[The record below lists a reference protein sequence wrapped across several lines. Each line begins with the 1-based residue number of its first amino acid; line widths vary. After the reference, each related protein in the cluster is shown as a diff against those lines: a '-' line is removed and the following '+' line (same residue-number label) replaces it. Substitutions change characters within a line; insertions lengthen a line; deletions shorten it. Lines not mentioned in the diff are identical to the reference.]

1 MTTPA
6 PSPRRWWGLAAL
18 VLSVL
23 VISLDGTIINVAL
36 PTLSQKLGATNSQ
49 LQWIGGGY
57 LLTFAAVMLP
67 IGLLGDRYG
76 HKKLL
81 ITGITIFGGA
91 SLAGVFVGSAGP
103 LIAVRT
109 LMGVGAAMIM
119 PLTMALLPKIFPK
132 DELDKA
138 IGTWTAAASIGMP
151 VGPLV
156 GGWLLNHF
164 WWGSIFV
171 FNLPVVAIA
180 LFFVVLMLPA
190 DPTAA
195 ARRAEGITPPPFDGL
210 GTVLG
215 GFGITAIV
223 YGTILVPEDGW
234 GDAKVLGTLIAG
246 VLLLV
251 GFVVRERTC
260 HAPLVDFGLFRSR
273 KFLWGTVVAVF
284 VNFCIMG
291 ILFVV
296 PQFLESVLGNDAF
309 GTGLRLLPLIGGLL
323 VGAQLA
329 EAFVPKA
336 GPRVIIPLGLLVLAG
351 GTILGA
357 QTSTGDGYGW
367 AATWLSVTGAGF
379 GLAIVPG
386 TSMVL
391 GSLPE
396 EGTGAGSSLLETL
409 QQVGGVLGVAG
420 LGSLLSYGYLHRIS
434 THGLPKQT
442 ADAARDS
449 VTGADV
455 VAGKLHNQELLT
467 SAHTA
472 FIHGSNLVLVA
483 CGLVSLL
490 AAVLAALFLPPKSEF
505 PVKEKAEKDKKNKD
519 GKNGRKGEGAG
530 AEDGTPADGADAP
543 VSSGAG
549 ETLV

>member
-1 MTTPA
+1 
-6 PSPRRWWGLAAL
+6 LAAL

-36 PTLSQKLGATNSQ
+36 PTLSKELGASNSQ

-76 HKKLL
+76 LRKLL
-81 ITGITIFGGA
+81 FAGLTIFGGA
-91 SLAGVFVGSAGP
+91 SLAGVFVDSAGL
-103 LIAVRT
+103 LIAVRVV
-109 LMGVGAAMIM
+109 MGVGAAMIM
-119 PLTMALLPKIFPK
+119 PLTMAILPKIFAK

-138 IGTWTAAASIGMP
+138 IGTWTAAASIGLP
-151 VGPLV
+151 IGPLV

-171 FNLPVVAIA
+171 FNLPVVVIA
-180 LFFVVLMLPA
+180 LVFVVLMLPA
-190 DPTAA
+190 DSVTAQ
-195 ARRAEGITPPPFDGL
+195 RAEGAAPQPFDAL
-210 GTVLG
+210 GTLLG

-223 YGTILVPEDGW
+223 YGTIVVPEEGW
-234 GDAKVLGTLIAG
+234 SDAKVLGTLIGG
-246 VLLLV
+246 VALLA
-251 GFVVRERTC
+251 GFVVRERTY
-260 HAPLVDFGLFRSR
+260 HTPLVDFGLFNSR
-273 KFLWGTVVAVF
+273 KFRWGTVVAIF
-284 VNFCIMG
+284 INFCITG

-296 PQFLESVLGNDAF
+296 PQFLQSVLGNSAF
-309 GTGLRLLPLIGGLL
+309 GSGLRLLPLIGGLL

-329 EAFVPKA
+329 EGLVPKV
-336 GPRVIIPLGLLVLAG
+336 GPRVVVPAGLLILAG
-351 GTILGA
+351 GTFLGA
-357 QTSTGDGYGW
+357 QTGTGDGYGW
-367 AATWLSVTGAGF
+367 AAAWLAVTGAGF
-379 GLAIVPG
+379 GLSIVPS

-434 THGLPKQT
+434 TDGLPAQA

-449 VTGADV
+449 VTGADA
-455 VAGKLHNQELLT
+455 VAGQLHNPELLT

-472 FIHGSNLVLVA
+472 FIHGTNLVLMA
-483 CGLVSLL
+483 CGLVSVL
-490 AAVLAALFLPPKSEF
+490 AAVLGAAFLPPKSEF
-505 PVKEKAEKDKKNKD
+505 PKSPDKDKKVQETENAAED
-519 GKNGRKGEGAG
+519 AVTDGAG
-530 AEDGTPADGADAP
+530 AP
-543 VSSGAG
+543 VSSQAG

>member
-1 MTTPA
+1 
-6 PSPRRWWGLAAL
+6 LAAL

>member
-1 MTTPA
+1 
-6 PSPRRWWGLAAL
+6 LAAL

-336 GPRVIIPLGLLVLAG
+336 GPRVIIPLGLAVLAG

>member
-81 ITGITIFGGA
+81 MAGVTIFGGA
-91 SLAGVFVGSAGP
+91 SLGGVLVDSPGA
-103 LIAVRT
+103 LIAVRA

-119 PLTMALLPKIFPK
+119 PLTMAILPKIFPK

-180 LFFVVLMLPA
+180 LVFVVLMLPA
-190 DPTAA
+190 DPSRAE
-195 ARRAEGITPPPFDGL
+195 RAEGGAPQPFDGL

-234 GDAKVLGTLIAG
+234 GDPKVLGTLIAG
-246 VLLLV
+246 VALLV
-251 GFVVRERTC
+251 GFVVRERTAK
-260 HAPLVDFGLFRSR
+260 APLVDFGLFSSR

-329 EAFVPKA
+329 EAFVPRL
-336 GPRVIIPLGLLVLAG
+336 GPRVVIPIGLLVLAA
-351 GTILGA
+351 GTFLGA
-357 QTSTGDGYGW
+357 RTTTGDGYGW
-367 AATWLSVTGAGF
+367 AVIWLVVTGAGF

-434 THGLPKQT
+434 TDGLPAQV
-442 ADAARDS
+442 AHAARES

-455 VAGKLHNQELLT
+455 VAGQTHNHELLL

-472 FIHGSNLVLVA
+472 FIHGSNMVLVA

-490 AAVLAALFLPPKSEF
+490 AAVLGALFLPPKSQF
-505 PVKEKAEKDKKNKD
+505 PQKEKAP
-519 GKNGRKGEGAG
+519 KNGKGAKTEEKGSADDGAVTDGAG
-530 AEDGTPADGADAP
+530 SP
-543 VSSGAG
+543 VSSEAG
-549 ETLV
+549 ESLV